1 MQDNLCFLHT
11 KEFLQIGGWCNSCYA
26 TFSGS
31 GQQHRPLKMTWC
43 VEFFHEKELMCKSL
57 LMGQISQSLQGE
69 FLRLTSPNFSAKS
82 GLFWCS
88 FLQASIRTA
97 RTTHARTTLG
107 RHGQLCVLDG
117 RRGAFL
123 CRVLVPWTSGRL
135 PAMATRQLSYPT
147 PQFARNFSQIFLS
160 TVWFLWL

>member
-1 MQDNLCFLHT
+1 
-11 KEFLQIGGWCNSCYA
+11 
-26 TFSGS
+26 
-31 GQQHRPLKMTWC
+31 
-43 VEFFHEKELMCKSL
+43 MCKSL

-82 GLFWCS
+82 GLFWCF

-123 CRVLVPWTSGRL
+123 SRVWYGTWTPGRL
-135 PAMATRQLSYPT
+135 PPMATRQLSYPT
-147 PQFARNFSQIFLS
+147 PQFARNLSQIFLS
-160 TVWFLWL
+160 TVWFYDCNH